1 MQICQLHKLLNPGKL
16 SPLAFSRLGPE
27 DTLSV
32 YVAGDLREWSLTG
45 RLDGVWFHVA
55 NEVAGGSKNA
65 ALRYAIAK
73 NMGMVPGTPDFAFL
87 SNSGCVLIELKSKTG
102 RQSEPQKKFQAWCEN
117 QDVPYYLC
125 RSREELEAALIKEG
139 LLS

>member
-1 MQICQLHKLLNPGKL
+1 MLLRQLRELLDPGKL
-16 SPLAFSRLGPE
+16 SLRAFNKLGPE

-32 YVAGDLREWSLTG
+32 HVAGDLREWSLTG

-55 NEVAGGSKNA
+55 NEVAGGTENA

-73 NMGMVPGTPDFAFL
+73 NMGLVPGTPDFAFL
-87 SNSGCVLIELKSKTG
+87 GKSGCVLIELKSKTG
-102 RQSEPQKKFQAWCEN
+102 TQTEPQKNFQAWCEN

-125 RSREELEAALIKEG
+125 RSREKVEAALIKEG

>member
-1 MQICQLHKLLNPGKL
+1 MLLHQLRKLLDPGKL

-55 NEVAGGSKNA
+55 NEIAGGIKNA

-73 NMGMVPGTPDFAFL
+73 NMGMVPGTPDFVFI
-87 SNSGCVLIELKSKTG
+87 SDSGCVLIELKSKTG
-102 RQSEPQKKFQAWCEN
+102 RQSEPQKDFQAWCES
-117 QDVPYYLC
+117 QKIPYYLC
-125 RSREELEAALIKEG
+125 RSREQVEAALIKEG